1 MELNKYQTP
10 IEELKHTHVDENT
23 GEQTYFTW
31 NTCPEEIKEEF
42 NEAVSTIPFIQW
54 LINPNRP
61 LCKDLPRDENGRAIW
76 KITEPPIIEDTDY
89 FRQTAIHFQRT
100 GRYTDLRPNPNP
112 NSAYRKWIDQEA
124 DRIYNGM
131 LRESDGAWIP
141 GDMYWY
147 LNYSPIIL
155 TVTGENENVGERD
168 TDFPRFWEGILWR
181 SIGWTDARR
190 VGQNFAEI
198 AKRGASKAHPYCQ
211 EVITPEGPKLWKDIQ
226 VGDYLFGDDG
236 LPTKVIDIP
245 FDDKADIYKVT
256 LSDGREILASDEHLW
271 RVKVHCHKNEEV
283 WSTTKLLQE
292 YKRKRKVT
300 DRNPNGIELVCGIP
314 ANAGVDFEYQ
324 QTKVDPYTFGLLLG
338 DGCFRHQSCYYTCE
352 DNDFKE
358 ISEHIPYTW
367 TKWKAKYAYRLNI
380 PNWKSILMDYG
391 LFFKKSEDKFIPD
404 EYKYNSKK
412 VRLNILKG
420 LMDSDGYLAKH
431 GLYAI
436 STTSKRLADDI
447 RWICYSLGY
456 NTRCTKQKAGY
467 RQNGIYKECLP
478 TYIITIYTY
487 DVIVNL
493 SRKVRTEYWSGN
505 YAKNRAAQTRISN
518 IEYVGKMPAKCV
530 TVDNQSHCYL
540 IGDFVV
546 THNSYYTASKL
557 SKIFIMG
564 ERKRTEE
571 EIKAKKPQNAGGVV
585 IAYDKQFLIKDGTL
599 NKFEQMID
607 HCANNTQFPRKTL
620 QRTLNEMSWEM
631 GYIDL
636 NTGAKSGTRNTVLGV
651 AVKDDPD
658 KVRGKRKNFICFEE
672 FGKFPNLSDT
682 YNISLKSVKEGNT
695 WFGMIALIGTGGEE
709 GNDFSSAMDMIYHP
723 TGFFMRAYPN
733 VWDKSAQT
741 RGVSIFFFPAYINRA
756 GCYNK
761 DGISDVTSALF
772 SICCE
777 RWIAKYH
784 NPDPM
789 QLTRTKAEDPITIQ
803 DAIMRRD
810 GTKFPVAQITER
822 IQEIDLNPNF
832 YDDMYVGKLV
842 QKSNG
847 EVIFEPTGDTP
858 IRKFPTKDNK
868 VAGAVEI
875 KALPVRGANG
885 KVMPNRYIAGLD
897 PIDDDSSDTM
907 SLVSIFILDLFTDE
921 IVAEW
926 TGRLDS
932 ADACYE
938 VCRLLLIFYN
948 AKVNYENNKKGFH
961 AYMKMKHCLHYL
973 EEEPEIIRAKSNT
986 KVEKV
991 GNKLYGTNA
1000 TVGINEWG
1008 RDLIKDYMLK
1018 GITQVKN
1025 GQDEDEVT
1033 IPNVMTW
1040 WNRALLEEARQ
1051 WNPDGNFDRISAIGM
1066 LMILREDRRAKF
1078 GSDFSGLKKVKQE
1091 NTKAADPFFE
1101 RNYNHGKLPVVAQQG
1116 FHLPSTQEK
1125 IQWQ

>member
-10 IEELKHTHVDENT
+10 IENLRYTHVDENT
-23 GEQTYFTW
+23 GEQSYFSW
-31 NTCPEEIKEEF
+31 QDCPEEIREEF

-54 LINPNRP
+54 LINPKRP
-61 LCKDLPRDENGRAIW
+61 NCKDLPRDENGRAIW

-89 FRQTAIHFQRT
+89 FRQTAIHFQKT

-155 TVTGENENVGERD
+155 TIEGENENVGERD

-181 SIGWTDARR
+181 FIGWGDARR

-198 AKRGASKAHPYCQ
+198 AKRGASK
-211 EVITPEGPKLWKDIQ
+211 
-226 VGDYLFGDDG
+226 
-236 LPTKVIDIP
+236 
-245 FDDKADIYKVT
+245 
-256 LSDGREILASDEHLW
+256 S
-271 RVKVHCHKNEEV
+271 
-283 WSTTKLLQE
+283 
-292 YKRKRKVT
+292 
-300 DRNPNGIELVCGIP
+300 
-314 ANAGVDFEYQ
+314 
-324 QTKVDPYTFGLLLG
+324 
-338 DGCFRHQSCYYTCE
+338 
-352 DNDFKE
+352 
-358 ISEHIPYTW
+358 
-367 TKWKAKYAYRLNI
+367 
-380 PNWKSILMDYG
+380 
-391 LFFKKSEDKFIPD
+391 
-404 EYKYNSKK
+404 
-412 VRLNILKG
+412 
-420 LMDSDGYLAKH
+420 
-431 GLYAI
+431 
-436 STTSKRLADDI
+436 
-447 RWICYSLGY
+447 YS
-456 NTRCTKQKAGY
+456 
-467 RQNGIYKECLP
+467 
-478 TYIITIYTY
+478 
-487 DVIVNL
+487 V
-493 SRKVRTEYWSGN
+493 
-505 YAKNRAAQTRISN
+505 
-518 IEYVGKMPAKCV
+518 
-530 TVDNQSHCYL
+530 
-540 IGDFVV
+540 
-546 THNSYYTASKL
+546 ASKL
-557 SKIFIMG
+557 SKIYIMG

-585 IAYDKQFLIKDGTL
+585 VAYDKQFLIKDGTL

-607 HCANNTQFPRKTL
+607 HCANNTQFPRKPL
-620 QRTLNEMSWEM
+620 QRTLNDMSWEM

-695 WFGMIALIGTGGEE
+695 WFGEIVLIGTGGEE

-723 TGFFMRAYPN
+723 TGFFLRAYPN

-741 RGVSIFFFPAYINRA
+741 RGVSIFFFPAYVNRA

-810 GTKFPVAQITER
+810 GTLFPVAQITER

-832 YDDMYVGKLV
+832 YDTMYCGKLV

-847 EVIFEPTGDTP
+847 EVVFEPTGDTP

-868 VAGAVEI
+868 IAGAVEI
-875 KALPVRGANG
+875 RELPVKGPGG
-885 KVMPNRYIAGLD
+885 KPVSGRYIAGLD
-897 PIDDDSSDTM
+897 PIDDDASNTM
-907 SLVSIFILDLFTDE
+907 SLVSIFILDLWTDT

-926 TGRLDS
+926 TGRLES

-948 AKVNYENNKKGFH
+948 AKVNYENDKKGFYT
-961 AYMKMKHCLHYL
+961 YMKMKHCLQYL
-973 EEEPEIIRAKSNT
+973 EEELEIVRARSND
-986 KVEKV
+986 KVEKI
-991 GNKLYGTNA
+991 GNKLYGTKA
-1000 TVGINEWG
+1000 SASINDWG
-1008 RDLIKDYMLK
+1008 RGLLKDYMLK
-1018 GITQVKN
+1018 GVVQVKN
-1025 GQDEDEVT
+1025 GQDDDEVT

-1051 WNPDGNFDRISAIGM
+1051 WNPDGNFDRISACGM
-1066 LMILREDRRAKF
+1066 LMLLREDRRSRF
-1078 GSDFSGLKKVKQE
+1078 GEDFSGLKKLKQT
-1091 NTKAADPFFE
+1091 NPKAKDPFFE
-1101 RNYNHGKLPVVAQQG
+1101 KNFNHGRQQFLENESRG
-1116 FHLPSTQEK
+1116 FPSTYEK
-1125 IQWQ
+1125 IDWQ

>member
-10 IEELKHTHVDENT
+10 IESLRYTHIDENT
-23 GEQTYFTW
+23 GEQSYFSW
-31 NTCPEEIKEEF
+31 QDCPEEIREEF
-42 NEAVSTIPFIQW
+42 NEAISTIPFIQW
-54 LINPNRP
+54 LINKDRP
-61 LCKDLPRDENGRAIW
+61 YCKDLPRDENGKAIW

-89 FRQTAIHFQRT
+89 FRQTAIHFQKT

-112 NSAYRKWIDQEA
+112 NSAYRKWIDQEV

-155 TVTGENENVGERD
+155 TVAGENENVGERD

-181 SIGWTDARR
+181 FIGWGDARR

-198 AKRGASKAHPYCQ
+198 AKRGASK
-211 EVITPEGPKLWKDIQ
+211 
-226 VGDYLFGDDG
+226 
-236 LPTKVIDIP
+236 
-245 FDDKADIYKVT
+245 
-256 LSDGREILASDEHLW
+256 S
-271 RVKVHCHKNEEV
+271 
-283 WSTTKLLQE
+283 
-292 YKRKRKVT
+292 
-300 DRNPNGIELVCGIP
+300 
-314 ANAGVDFEYQ
+314 
-324 QTKVDPYTFGLLLG
+324 
-338 DGCFRHQSCYYTCE
+338 
-352 DNDFKE
+352 
-358 ISEHIPYTW
+358 
-367 TKWKAKYAYRLNI
+367 
-380 PNWKSILMDYG
+380 
-391 LFFKKSEDKFIPD
+391 
-404 EYKYNSKK
+404 
-412 VRLNILKG
+412 
-420 LMDSDGYLAKH
+420 
-431 GLYAI
+431 
-436 STTSKRLADDI
+436 
-447 RWICYSLGY
+447 YS
-456 NTRCTKQKAGY
+456 
-467 RQNGIYKECLP
+467 
-478 TYIITIYTY
+478 
-487 DVIVNL
+487 V
-493 SRKVRTEYWSGN
+493 
-505 YAKNRAAQTRISN
+505 
-518 IEYVGKMPAKCV
+518 
-530 TVDNQSHCYL
+530 
-540 IGDFVV
+540 
-546 THNSYYTASKL
+546 ASKL
-557 SKIFIMG
+557 SKIYIMG

-571 EIKAKKPQNAGGVV
+571 EKKAKKPQNAGGVV

-607 HCANNTQFPRKTL
+607 HCANNTQFPRKPL
-620 QRTLNEMSWEM
+620 QRTLNDMSWEM

-695 WFGMIALIGTGGEE
+695 WFGEIVLIGTGGEE

-723 TGFFMRAYPN
+723 TGFFLRAYPN

-741 RGVSIFFFPAYINRA
+741 RGVSIFFFPAYVNRA

-810 GTKFPVAQITER
+810 GTKFPVAQLTER

-832 YDDMYVGKLV
+832 YDNIYVGRLI

-847 EVIFEPTGDTP
+847 EVIFEPTNDTP

-875 KALPVRGANG
+875 KALPIKGANG

-897 PIDDDSSDTM
+897 PIDDDAADTM

-926 TGRLDS
+926 TGRLES

-973 EEEPEIIRAKSNT
+973 EEEPEVVRARSSN

-1000 TVGINEWG
+1000 SAGINEWG
-1008 RDLIKDYMLK
+1008 RDMLKDYMLK
-1018 GITQVKN
+1018 GVVQVKN
-1025 GQDEDEVT
+1025 GQDDEEVT

-1040 WNRALLEEARQ
+1040 WNRALMEEARQ
-1051 WNPDGNFDRISAIGM
+1051 WNPDGNFDRISAMGM
-1066 LMILREDRRAKF
+1066 LMILREDRRSKF
-1078 GSDFSGLKKVKQE
+1078 GESFEGIRNQKPANSKSK
-1091 NTKAADPFFE
+1091 DPFFE
-1101 RNYNHGKLPVVAQQG
+1101 RNYGKGSKPALARQG
-1116 FHLPSTQEK
+1116 FNIPSTQEL
-1125 IQWQ
+1125 IEWQ

>member
-10 IEELKHTHVDENT
+10 IESLRYTHVDENT
-23 GEQTYFTW
+23 GEQSYFSW
-31 NTCPEEIKEEF
+31 QDCPEEIREEF
-42 NEAVSTIPFIQW
+42 NEAISTIPFIQH
-54 LINPNRP
+54 LISKDRP
-61 LCKDLPRDENGRAIW
+61 YCKDLPRDENGRAIW

-89 FRQTAIHFQRT
+89 FRQTAIHFQKT

-112 NSAYRKWIDQEA
+112 NSAYRKWVDQEV

-198 AKRGASKAHPYCQ
+198 AKRGA
-211 EVITPEGPKLWKDIQ
+211 
-226 VGDYLFGDDG
+226 
-236 LPTKVIDIP
+236 
-245 FDDKADIYKVT
+245 
-256 LSDGREILASDEHLW
+256 
-271 RVKVHCHKNEEV
+271 
-283 WSTTKLLQE
+283 
-292 YKRKRKVT
+292 
-300 DRNPNGIELVCGIP
+300 
-314 ANAGVDFEYQ
+314 
-324 QTKVDPYTFGLLLG
+324 
-338 DGCFRHQSCYYTCE
+338 
-352 DNDFKE
+352 
-358 ISEHIPYTW
+358 
-367 TKWKAKYAYRLNI
+367 
-380 PNWKSILMDYG
+380 
-391 LFFKKSEDKFIPD
+391 
-404 EYKYNSKK
+404 
-412 VRLNILKG
+412 
-420 LMDSDGYLAKH
+420 
-431 GLYAI
+431 
-436 STTSKRLADDI
+436 
-447 RWICYSLGY
+447 
-456 NTRCTKQKAGY
+456 
-467 RQNGIYKECLP
+467 
-478 TYIITIYTY
+478 
-487 DVIVNL
+487 
-493 SRKVRTEYWSGN
+493 
-505 YAKNRAAQTRISN
+505 
-518 IEYVGKMPAKCV
+518 GK
-530 TVDNQSHCYL
+530 
-540 IGDFVV
+540 
-546 THNSYYTASKL
+546 SYYVASKL

-564 ERKRTEE
+564 EKKRTEE

-585 IAYDKQFLIKDGTL
+585 VAYDKQFLIKDGTL

-620 QRTLNEMSWEM
+620 QRTLNDMSWEM

-695 WFGMIALIGTGGEE
+695 WFGEICLIGTGGEE

-733 VWDKSAQT
+733 VWDKSSQT
-741 RGVSIFFFPAYINRA
+741 RGVSIFFFPAYVNRA

-810 GTKFPVAQITER
+810 GTKFPVAQLTER

-832 YDDMYVGKLV
+832 YDNMYVGRLI
-842 QKSNG
+842 QKNNG

-875 KALPVRGANG
+875 KALPIRGANG

-897 PIDDDSSDTM
+897 PIDDDAADTM

-973 EEEPEIIRAKSNT
+973 EEEPEVVRVKSNS

-1000 TVGINEWG
+1000 STGINEWG
-1008 RDLIKDYMLK
+1008 RDLLKDYMLK
-1018 GITQVKN
+1018 GIVQVKN
-1025 GQDEDEVT
+1025 GQDDEEVT

-1040 WNRALLEEARQ
+1040 WNRALMEEARQ
-1051 WNPDGNFDRISAIGM
+1051 WNPDGNFDRISAMGM
-1066 LMILREDRRAKF
+1066 LMILREDRRSKF
-1078 GSDFSGLKKVKQE
+1078 GESFEGIRNKKPVNPKS
-1091 NTKAADPFFE
+1091 KDPFFE
-1101 RNYNHGKLPVVAQQG
+1101 RNYGQG
-1116 FHLPSTQEK
+1116 AKPALARQGLNIPSTQEL
-1125 IQWQ
+1125 IEWQ

>member
-10 IEELKHTHVDENT
+10 IENLRYTHVDENT
-23 GEQTYFTW
+23 GEQSFFSW
-31 NTCPEEIKEEF
+31 QDCPEEIREEF
-42 NEAVSTIPFIQW
+42 NEAISTIPFIQH
-54 LINPNRP
+54 LISKYRP
-61 LCKDLPRDENGRAIW
+61 YCKDLPRDENGRAIW

-89 FRQTAIHFQRT
+89 FRQTAIHFQKT

-155 TVTGENENVGERD
+155 TVEGENENVGERD

-198 AKRGASKAHPYCQ
+198 AKRGASK
-211 EVITPEGPKLWKDIQ
+211 
-226 VGDYLFGDDG
+226 
-236 LPTKVIDIP
+236 
-245 FDDKADIYKVT
+245 
-256 LSDGREILASDEHLW
+256 
-271 RVKVHCHKNEEV
+271 
-283 WSTTKLLQE
+283 
-292 YKRKRKVT
+292 
-300 DRNPNGIELVCGIP
+300 
-314 ANAGVDFEYQ
+314 
-324 QTKVDPYTFGLLLG
+324 
-338 DGCFRHQSCYYTCE
+338 
-352 DNDFKE
+352 
-358 ISEHIPYTW
+358 
-367 TKWKAKYAYRLNI
+367 
-380 PNWKSILMDYG
+380 
-391 LFFKKSEDKFIPD
+391 
-404 EYKYNSKK
+404 
-412 VRLNILKG
+412 
-420 LMDSDGYLAKH
+420 
-431 GLYAI
+431 
-436 STTSKRLADDI
+436 
-447 RWICYSLGY
+447 
-456 NTRCTKQKAGY
+456 
-467 RQNGIYKECLP
+467 
-478 TYIITIYTY
+478 
-487 DVIVNL
+487 
-493 SRKVRTEYWSGN
+493 
-505 YAKNRAAQTRISN
+505 
-518 IEYVGKMPAKCV
+518 
-530 TVDNQSHCYL
+530 
-540 IGDFVV
+540 
-546 THNSYYTASKL
+546 SYYTASKL

-620 QRTLNEMSWEM
+620 QRTLNDMSWEM

-695 WFGMIALIGTGGEE
+695 WFGEIVLIGTGGEE

-723 TGFFMRAYPN
+723 TGFFLRAYPN

-741 RGVSIFFFPAYINRA
+741 RGVSIFFFPAYVNRA

-810 GTKFPVAQITER
+810 GTLFPVAQITER

-832 YDDMYVGKLV
+832 YDTMYCGKLI

-847 EVIFEPTGDTP
+847 EVVFEPTGDIP

-868 VAGAVEI
+868 IAGAVEI
-875 KALPVRGANG
+875 RELPVKGPGG
-885 KVMPNRYIAGLD
+885 KPVAGRYIAGLD
-897 PIDDDSSDTM
+897 PIDDDQSNTM
-907 SLVSIFILDLFTDE
+907 SLVSIFILDLWTDT

-926 TGRLDS
+926 TGRLES

-948 AKVNYENNKKGFH
+948 AKVNYENDKKGFYT
-961 AYMKMKHCLHYL
+961 YMKMKHCLQYL
-973 EEEPEIIRAKSNT
+973 EEELEIVRARSND
-986 KVEKV
+986 KVEKI
-991 GNKLYGTNA
+991 GNKLYGTKA
-1000 TVGINEWG
+1000 SASINDWG
-1008 RDLIKDYMLK
+1008 RGLLKDYMLK
-1018 GITQVKN
+1018 GIVQVKN
-1025 GQDEDEVT
+1025 GQDDDEVT

-1051 WNPDGNFDRISAIGM
+1051 WNPDGNFDRISACGM
-1066 LMILREDRRAKF
+1066 LMLLREDRRSRF
-1078 GSDFSGLKKVKQE
+1078 GEDFSGLKKLKQT
-1091 NTKAADPFFE
+1091 NPKAKDPFFE
-1101 RNYNHGKLPVVAQQG
+1101 KNFNHGRQQFLMHENPG
-1116 FHLPSTQEK
+1116 FPSTYEK
-1125 IQWQ
+1125 IDWQ

>member
-10 IEELKHTHVDENT
+10 IENLRYTHVDENT
-23 GEQTYFTW
+23 GEQSFFSW
-31 NTCPEEIKEEF
+31 QDCPEEIREEF
-42 NEAVSTIPFIQW
+42 NEAISTIPFIQW
-54 LINPNRP
+54 LINPKRP
-61 LCKDLPRDENGRAIW
+61 HCKDLPRDEQGRAIW

-89 FRQTAIHFQRT
+89 FRQTAIHFQKT

-141 GDMYWY
+141 GDLYWY

-155 TVTGENENVGERD
+155 TVEGENENVGERD

-181 SIGWTDARR
+181 FIGWGDARR

-198 AKRGASKAHPYCQ
+198 AKRGASK
-211 EVITPEGPKLWKDIQ
+211 
-226 VGDYLFGDDG
+226 
-236 LPTKVIDIP
+236 
-245 FDDKADIYKVT
+245 
-256 LSDGREILASDEHLW
+256 S
-271 RVKVHCHKNEEV
+271 
-283 WSTTKLLQE
+283 
-292 YKRKRKVT
+292 
-300 DRNPNGIELVCGIP
+300 
-314 ANAGVDFEYQ
+314 
-324 QTKVDPYTFGLLLG
+324 
-338 DGCFRHQSCYYTCE
+338 
-352 DNDFKE
+352 
-358 ISEHIPYTW
+358 
-367 TKWKAKYAYRLNI
+367 
-380 PNWKSILMDYG
+380 
-391 LFFKKSEDKFIPD
+391 
-404 EYKYNSKK
+404 
-412 VRLNILKG
+412 
-420 LMDSDGYLAKH
+420 
-431 GLYAI
+431 
-436 STTSKRLADDI
+436 
-447 RWICYSLGY
+447 YS
-456 NTRCTKQKAGY
+456 
-467 RQNGIYKECLP
+467 
-478 TYIITIYTY
+478 
-487 DVIVNL
+487 V
-493 SRKVRTEYWSGN
+493 
-505 YAKNRAAQTRISN
+505 
-518 IEYVGKMPAKCV
+518 
-530 TVDNQSHCYL
+530 
-540 IGDFVV
+540 
-546 THNSYYTASKL
+546 ASKL
-557 SKIFIMG
+557 SKIYIMG

-585 IAYDKQFLIKDGTL
+585 VAYDKQFLIKDGTL

-620 QRTLNEMSWEM
+620 QRTLNDMSWEM

-695 WFGMIALIGTGGEE
+695 WFGEIVLIGTGGEE

-723 TGFFMRAYPN
+723 TGFFLRAYPN
-733 VWDKSAQT
+733 VWDKSSQT
-741 RGVSIFFFPAYINRA
+741 RGVSIFFFPAYVNRA

-810 GTKFPVAQITER
+810 GTLFPVAQITER

-832 YDDMYVGKLV
+832 YDTMYCGKLI

-847 EVIFEPTGDTP
+847 EVVFEPTGDIP

-868 VAGAVEI
+868 IAGAVEI
-875 KALPVRGANG
+875 RELPVKGPGG
-885 KVMPNRYIAGLD
+885 KPVAGRYIAGLD
-897 PIDDDSSDTM
+897 PIDDDQSNTM
-907 SLVSIFILDLFTDE
+907 SLVSIFILDLWTDT

-926 TGRLDS
+926 TGRLES

-948 AKVNYENNKKGFH
+948 AKVNYENDKKGFYT
-961 AYMKMKHCLHYL
+961 YMKMKHCLQYL
-973 EEEPEIIRAKSNT
+973 EEELEIVRARSND
-986 KVEKV
+986 KVEKI
-991 GNKLYGTNA
+991 GNKLYGTKA
-1000 TVGINEWG
+1000 SASINDWG
-1008 RDLIKDYMLK
+1008 RGLLKDYMLK
-1018 GITQVKN
+1018 GIVQVKN
-1025 GQDEDEVT
+1025 GQDDDEVT

-1051 WNPDGNFDRISAIGM
+1051 WNPDGNFDRISACGM
-1066 LMILREDRRAKF
+1066 LMLLREDRRSRF
-1078 GSDFSGLKKVKQE
+1078 GEDFSGLKKLKQT
-1091 NTKAADPFFE
+1091 NPKAKDPFFE
-1101 RNYNHGKLPVVAQQG
+1101 KNFNHGRQQ
-1116 FHLPSTQEK
+1116 FSRNENPLFPSTYEK
-1125 IQWQ
+1125 IDWQ

>member
-10 IEELKHTHVDENT
+10 IENLRYTHVDENT
-23 GEQTYFTW
+23 GEQSFFSW
-31 NTCPEEIKEEF
+31 QDCPEEIKEEF
-42 NEAVSTIPFIQW
+42 NEAISTIPFIQW
-54 LINPNRP
+54 LISPNRP
-61 LCKDLPRDENGRAIW
+61 YCKDLPRDENGRAIW

-89 FRQTAIHFQRT
+89 FRQTAIHFQKT

-141 GDMYWY
+141 GDLYWY

-155 TVTGENENVGERD
+155 TVEGENENVGERD

-181 SIGWTDARR
+181 FIGWGDARR

-198 AKRGASKAHPYCQ
+198 AKRGASK
-211 EVITPEGPKLWKDIQ
+211 
-226 VGDYLFGDDG
+226 
-236 LPTKVIDIP
+236 
-245 FDDKADIYKVT
+245 
-256 LSDGREILASDEHLW
+256 S
-271 RVKVHCHKNEEV
+271 
-283 WSTTKLLQE
+283 
-292 YKRKRKVT
+292 
-300 DRNPNGIELVCGIP
+300 
-314 ANAGVDFEYQ
+314 
-324 QTKVDPYTFGLLLG
+324 
-338 DGCFRHQSCYYTCE
+338 
-352 DNDFKE
+352 
-358 ISEHIPYTW
+358 
-367 TKWKAKYAYRLNI
+367 
-380 PNWKSILMDYG
+380 
-391 LFFKKSEDKFIPD
+391 
-404 EYKYNSKK
+404 
-412 VRLNILKG
+412 
-420 LMDSDGYLAKH
+420 
-431 GLYAI
+431 
-436 STTSKRLADDI
+436 
-447 RWICYSLGY
+447 YS
-456 NTRCTKQKAGY
+456 
-467 RQNGIYKECLP
+467 
-478 TYIITIYTY
+478 
-487 DVIVNL
+487 V
-493 SRKVRTEYWSGN
+493 
-505 YAKNRAAQTRISN
+505 
-518 IEYVGKMPAKCV
+518 
-530 TVDNQSHCYL
+530 
-540 IGDFVV
+540 
-546 THNSYYTASKL
+546 ASKL
-557 SKIFIMG
+557 SKIYIMG

-585 IAYDKQFLIKDGTL
+585 VAYDKQFLIKDGTL

-620 QRTLNEMSWEM
+620 QRTLNDMSWEM

-695 WFGMIALIGTGGEE
+695 WFGEIVLIGTGGEE

-723 TGFFMRAYPN
+723 TGFFLRAYPN

-741 RGVSIFFFPAYINRA
+741 RGVSIFFFPAYVNRA

-810 GTKFPVAQITER
+810 GTLFPVAQITER

-832 YDDMYVGKLV
+832 YDTMYCGKLI

-847 EVIFEPTGDTP
+847 EVVFEPTGDTP

-868 VAGAVEI
+868 IAGAVEI
-875 KALPVRGANG
+875 RELPVKGPGG
-885 KVMPNRYIAGLD
+885 KPVAGRYIAGLD
-897 PIDDDSSDTM
+897 PIDDDAANTM
-907 SLVSIFILDLFTDE
+907 SLVSIFILDLWTDT

-926 TGRLDS
+926 TGRLES

-948 AKVNYENNKKGFH
+948 AKVNYENDKKGFYT
-961 AYMKMKHCLHYL
+961 YMKMKHCLQYL
-973 EEEPEIIRAKSNT
+973 EEELEIVRARSND
-986 KVEKV
+986 KVEKI
-991 GNKLYGTNA
+991 GNKLYGTKA
-1000 TVGINEWG
+1000 SASINDWG
-1008 RDLIKDYMLK
+1008 RGLLKDYMLK
-1018 GITQVKN
+1018 GIVQVKN
-1025 GQDEDEVT
+1025 GQDDDEVT

-1051 WNPDGNFDRISAIGM
+1051 WNPDGNFDRISACGM
-1066 LMILREDRRAKF
+1066 LMLLREDRRSRF
-1078 GSDFSGLKKVKQE
+1078 GEDFSGLKKLKQT
-1091 NTKAADPFFE
+1091 NPKAKDPFFE
-1101 RNYNHGKLPVVAQQG
+1101 KNFNHGRQQ
-1116 FHLPSTQEK
+1116 FSRNENPSFPSTYEK
-1125 IQWQ
+1125 VDWQ

>member
-10 IEELKHTHVDENT
+10 IENLRYTHVDENT
-23 GEQTYFTW
+23 GEQSFFSW
-31 NTCPEEIKEEF
+31 QDCPEEIREEF

-54 LINPNRP
+54 LINPKRP
-61 LCKDLPRDENGRAIW
+61 HCKDLPRDENGRAIW

-89 FRQTAIHFQRT
+89 FRQTAIHFQKT

-155 TVTGENENVGERD
+155 TVAGENKNVGERD

-198 AKRGASKAHPYCQ
+198 AKRGA
-211 EVITPEGPKLWKDIQ
+211 
-226 VGDYLFGDDG
+226 
-236 LPTKVIDIP
+236 
-245 FDDKADIYKVT
+245 
-256 LSDGREILASDEHLW
+256 
-271 RVKVHCHKNEEV
+271 
-283 WSTTKLLQE
+283 
-292 YKRKRKVT
+292 
-300 DRNPNGIELVCGIP
+300 
-314 ANAGVDFEYQ
+314 
-324 QTKVDPYTFGLLLG
+324 
-338 DGCFRHQSCYYTCE
+338 
-352 DNDFKE
+352 
-358 ISEHIPYTW
+358 
-367 TKWKAKYAYRLNI
+367 
-380 PNWKSILMDYG
+380 
-391 LFFKKSEDKFIPD
+391 
-404 EYKYNSKK
+404 
-412 VRLNILKG
+412 
-420 LMDSDGYLAKH
+420 
-431 GLYAI
+431 
-436 STTSKRLADDI
+436 
-447 RWICYSLGY
+447 
-456 NTRCTKQKAGY
+456 
-467 RQNGIYKECLP
+467 
-478 TYIITIYTY
+478 
-487 DVIVNL
+487 
-493 SRKVRTEYWSGN
+493 
-505 YAKNRAAQTRISN
+505 
-518 IEYVGKMPAKCV
+518 GK
-530 TVDNQSHCYL
+530 
-540 IGDFVV
+540 
-546 THNSYYTASKL
+546 SYYVASKL

-564 ERKRTEE
+564 EKKRTEE

-585 IAYDKQFLIKDGTL
+585 VAYDKQFLIKDGTL

-620 QRTLNEMSWEM
+620 QRTLNDMSWEM

-695 WFGMIALIGTGGEE
+695 WFGEICLIGTGGEE

-741 RGVSIFFFPAYINRA
+741 RGVSIFFFPAYVNRA

-810 GTKFPVAQITER
+810 GTLFPVAQITER

-832 YDDMYVGKLV
+832 YDTMYCGKLI

-847 EVIFEPTGDTP
+847 EVVFEPTGDIP

-868 VAGAVEI
+868 IAGAVEI
-875 KALPVRGANG
+875 RELPVKGPGG
-885 KVMPNRYIAGLD
+885 KPVAGRYIAGLD
-897 PIDDDSSDTM
+897 PIDDDQSNTM
-907 SLVSIFILDLFTDE
+907 SLVSIFILDLWTDT

-926 TGRLDS
+926 TGRLES

-948 AKVNYENNKKGFH
+948 AKVNYENDKKGFYT
-961 AYMKMKHCLHYL
+961 YMKMKHCLQYL
-973 EEEPEIIRAKSNT
+973 EEELEIVRARSND
-986 KVEKV
+986 KVEKI
-991 GNKLYGTNA
+991 GNKLYGTKA
-1000 TVGINEWG
+1000 SASINDWG
-1008 RDLIKDYMLK
+1008 RGLLKDYMLK
-1018 GITQVKN
+1018 GIVQVKN
-1025 GQDEDEVT
+1025 GQDDDEVT

-1051 WNPDGNFDRISAIGM
+1051 WNPDGNFDRISACGM
-1066 LMILREDRRAKF
+1066 LMLLREDRRSRF
-1078 GSDFSGLKKVKQE
+1078 GEDFSGLKKLKQT
-1091 NTKAADPFFE
+1091 NPKAKDPFFE
-1101 RNYNHGKLPVVAQQG
+1101 KNFNHGRQQFSRNENPG
-1116 FHLPSTQEK
+1116 FPSTYEK
-1125 IQWQ
+1125 IDWQ